1 MATELVIDCQTGDLV
16 ARDYTPPPSPVPHAV
31 YPLQIR
37 KALRAAGLMASV
49 KAILAQSSDEVNEA
63 WEYASVITRDN
74 PMLLGAAQALG
85 LSSEQV
91 DTLFREAAKL

>member
-1 MATELVIDCQTGDLV
+1 MG
-16 ARDYTPPPSPVPHAV
+16 R
-31 YPLQIR
+31 
-37 KALRAAGLMASV
+37 V
-49 KAILAQSSDEVNEA
+49 KAILAQSSEDIQEA
-63 WEYASVITRDN
+63 WEYASIITRDN

>member
-1 MATELVIDCQTGDLV
+1 MATELVIDCQTGKISASDF
-16 ARDYTPPPSPVPHAV
+16 TPPTPPVPQAV

-63 WEYASVITRDN
+63 WECASVITRDN
-74 PMLLGAAQALG
+74 PMLLGVAQALD

>member
-1 MATELVIDCQTGDLV
+1 MATELVIDCQTGRMS
-16 ARDYTPPPSPVPHAV
+16 ARDFTPATPPVPQSVH
-31 YPLQIR
+31 PLQIR
-37 KALRAAGLMASV
+37 KALRGAGLMASV

-85 LSSEQV
+85 LTSEQV